1 MPRRFARPE
10 DRAVTRGLSD
20 VAPLERTMGLDRQPH
35 PSELAWP
42 NAEASTFVSSG
53 GLRWHMQRV
62 GSGVPALLIHGTG
75 ASSHSWEGLAGELKR
90 DFALTIVDLP
100 GHGFTQAVPR
110 TRMSLDVI
118 ARDLG
123 SLLGTV
129 GCTPDLIVGH
139 SAGAAIAVRMV
150 IDACLPPPRLVVS
163 VNGAILPWAGIAGV
177 VFPPLARLMASA
189 GFAASLLA
197 RRAEQ
202 PGQVERM
209 IVGTGGRP
217 PERSI
222 GFYRKLMERPSHV
235 QAALDMM
242 AMWDLDALARDLTRF
257 SPQLEMIA
265 CGEDRAVPAEVSFE
279 VCGRVRGASVTYL
292 RKLGHLAHEEDP
304 GAVAAVVRAAYGRV
318 LSSAGDRASAEQPTG
333 RHT

>member
-1 MPRRFARPE
+1 
-10 DRAVTRGLSD
+10 VTRGLSN
-20 VAPLERTMGLDRQPH
+20 VVPLERTMGHDRQP
-35 PSELAWP
+35 PPGGQAWP
-42 NAEASTFVSSG
+42 NAEASTFVISG
-53 GLRWHMQRV
+53 DLRWHVQRL
-62 GSGVPALLIHGTG
+62 GRGVPALLIHGTG
-75 ASSHSWEGLAGELKR
+75 ASSHSWEGLAGDLQR
-90 DFALTIVDLP
+90 DFALTVVDLP

-110 TRMSLDVI
+110 ARMSLDAI

-123 SLLGTV
+123 ALLGTIN
-129 GCTPDLIVGH
+129 CTPEVIVGH
-139 SAGAAIAVRMV
+139 SAGAAIAARMV

-163 VNGAILPWAGIAGV
+163 INGAILPWSGLAGV
-177 VFPPLARLMASA
+177 VFPPLARLMASG

-217 PERSI
+217 PDRSI
-222 GFYRKLMERPSHV
+222 GFYRKLMERPAHV

-242 AMWDLDALARDLTRF
+242 AMWDLDALARDLAQF
-257 SPQLEMIA
+257 SPHLEMIA
-265 CGEDRAVPAEVSFE
+265 CGEDRAVPAEVAFE

-304 GAVAAVVRAAYGRV
+304 GAIAAVVRTAYGRV
-318 LSSAGDRASAEQPTG
+318 LASADDQAISEQRTG